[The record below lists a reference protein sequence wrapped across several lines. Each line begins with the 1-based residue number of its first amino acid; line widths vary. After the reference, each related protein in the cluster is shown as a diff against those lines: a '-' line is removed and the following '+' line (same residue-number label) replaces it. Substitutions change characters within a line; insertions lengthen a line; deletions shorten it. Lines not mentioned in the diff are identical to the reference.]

1 MTAKR
6 LLPLAFL
13 LSGTALA
20 AQSPLPT
27 GAPHA
32 MLSESGGQIGNA
44 SIGFTWSVKQGHISD
59 AAITDRLHNN
69 QILRLVAPFSVRL
82 INGDTI
88 ASDTLVLDG
97 AVRVAQ
103 IAPDPQASRAAARK
117 GGVELEATLRDPKNR
132 FLARWTIEQR
142 IDAPYLRETVS
153 ITANGAALPLKSVDL
168 FDAWSND
175 GELCGDVDGSPVL
188 VGDLYFGIENPLSSN
203 LAFNGR
209 TRLTLPQALPLQP
222 GHALD
227 VSAVAGV
234 TRHGQTR
241 RDFQLYVEAERAH
254 PYRPFLNYNSWYDIG
269 YFTPYTQTQAEDR
282 IRAFGEELVRKRGVK
297 LDSFLFDDGW
307 DDYKGNWDFSR
318 DFPNGFAPLAD
329 LAHQYGA
336 APGIWLS
343 PWGGYGKPVQMRVD
357 AGRKLGYET
366 AGDGFALSGPHY
378 YQRFHDVVMRLLAQ
392 GVNQFKFDGTG
403 NADKVVPGSPFMSD
417 FDAAIHLIGDI
428 RADKPQTFINLTT
441 GTYPSPFWLRYADS
455 IWRGGE
461 DDMLLGVGTKRQRW
475 ITYRDS
481 DTYHNI
487 VVKAPLFPINSL
499 MLHGIIFAQ
508 KNQRLDDDPGHDFT
522 DEVHSFFATGTQEQE
537 LYVTPSLLHA
547 QDWDL
552 IAQTAKWA
560 RANADILRDSHWV
573 GGDPGRLEVYG
584 WAAWTPRRAFLTL
597 RNPDNKPQHFLIDL
611 RRALDLPDGVGGR
624 FAAHILWSH
633 GVMPNALDADN
644 PVVVTLAP
652 FELCTLELT
661 PQSD

>member
-6 LLPLAFL
+6 LLPLAAL

-20 AQSPLPT
+20 AQPPLTT
-27 GAPHA
+27 GAPRTT
-32 MLSESGGQIGNA
+32 LSATGGQFGNA
-44 SIGFTWSVKQGHISD
+44 AIGFTWTTSNNRLTD
-59 AAITDRLHNN
+59 AAIIDRLHGNRS
-69 QILRLVAPFSVRL
+69 LHLVAPFSIRL
-82 INGDTI
+82 ATGETI
-88 ASDTLVLDG
+88 TSAMLTLDH
-97 AVRVAQ
+97 
-103 IAPDPQASRAAARK
+103 APELTRITADPEAARAADQKEGLALR
-117 GGVELEATLRDPKNR
+117 ATFHDPKNR
-132 FLARWTIEQR
+132 LTVAWRLEQR
-142 IDAPYLRETVS
+142 DQSPYLRELISV
-153 ITANGAALPLKSVDL
+153 TANGAPLPIKGVDL
-168 FDAWSND
+168 LDAWDDD
-175 GELCGDVDGSPVL
+175 GEVSGDVDGSPV
-188 VGDLYFGIENPLSSN
+188 VIGDMYFGIENPLSNN

-209 TRLTLPQALPLQP
+209 SRLTLPQALPLQP
-222 GHALD
+222 GHTLD

-234 TRHGQTR
+234 VRHGQMR
-241 RDFQLYVEAERAH
+241 RDFQLYLEAQRAH

-269 YFTPYTQTQAEDR
+269 YFTPYTQAQAEDR
-282 IRAFGEELVRKRGVK
+282 IRTFGDELVRKRGVQ

-318 DFPNGFAPLAD
+318 DFPKGFAPLAD
-329 LAHQYGA
+329 LARQYGA
-336 APGIWLS
+336 QPGIWLS
-343 PWGGYGKPVQMRVD
+343 PWGGYGKPVQMRVE

-378 YQRFHDVVMRLLAQ
+378 YQRFHDVVMHLLDQ

-428 RADKPQTFINLTT
+428 RADKPQTYINLTT
-441 GTYPSPFWLRYADS
+441 GTYPSPFWLCYADS

-487 VVKAPLFPINSL
+487 VVRAPLFPLNSL

-508 KNQRLDDDPGHDFT
+508 KNQRLNTDPGHDFA

-560 RANADILRDSHWV
+560 RTNADILRDSHWV

-584 WAAWTPRRAFLTL
+584 WAAWTPQKAFLTL
-597 RNPDNKPQHFLIDL
+597 RNPDDRPQRFLLDL
-611 RRALDLPDGVGGR
+611 RRALELPDGETTR
-624 FAAHILWSH
+624 FAAHALWSH
-633 GVMPNALDADN
+633 GNTPGTLDADT
-644 PVVVTLAP
+644 PVVITLAP
-652 FELCTLELT
+652 FELRTLELI
-661 PQSD
+661 PAKN